1 MRVRHDAPPVGQSR
15 ITPAHGEIST
25 THQLDCCILQITPRT
40 RGRDFNLKL
49 GGVPIPGS
57 PPRAGTKL
65 GTQSLQIPDERITPR
80 AGKKLGVEDCHE
92 RCPRITPAG
101 GDETCRSPTPLP
113 PTWDHPRAQGRNFPS
128 TLSALASIGSP
139 PRAGTKQIDPP
150 YLIEAPR
157 ITPARGDET

>member
-57 PPRAGTKL
+57 P
-65 GTQSLQIPDERITPR
+65 PR